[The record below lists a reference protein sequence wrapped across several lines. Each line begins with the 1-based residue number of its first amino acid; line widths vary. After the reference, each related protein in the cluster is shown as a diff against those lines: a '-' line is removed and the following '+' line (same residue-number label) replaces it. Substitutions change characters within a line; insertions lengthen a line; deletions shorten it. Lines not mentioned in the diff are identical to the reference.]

1 MIKQELSPSTPLPA
15 LIFRPQ
21 LLSLLGCGRSC
32 LRSAVL
38 AGDLPEPQRFGKRT
52 AWTLESLAPALERYG
67 LAYLLPARLRTPT
80 AQGQMPKLAPSEEA
94 RALERMDK
102 LLDAD

>member
-1 MIKQELSPSTPLPA
+1 MTKQELSPSTPLPA

-38 AGDLPEPQRFGKRT
+38 AGDLPEPQRFGKRL
-52 AWTLESLAPALERYG
+52 AWTLESLAPSLERYG

-80 AQGQMPKLAPSEEA
+80 AQGDLPELSHAEET
-94 RALERMDK
+94 RALESMDK
-102 LLDAD
+102 LLEDS